1 MMRKVI
7 GFKIL
12 VTFFVLAIAFSSCK
26 APREIKTEHIKSI
39 STAKLL
45 KNIESTS
52 LAYDYLN
59 IGRINCQF
67 ATKSS
72 RTTFRVSVK
81 AIRDEKILA
90 SITKLNIPV
99 ARVLLTPDSVIY
111 VSYIEHTYFTDD
123 YTYLSNFLNIDLD
136 FTTLQAFLSNSAF
149 SYRNDKKDKD
159 FRTFNTSVEDGKYVL
174 QSEREQKVMRLG
186 EKANPNKLERRFK
199 RLDETALIL
208 QKMYFNPENF
218 ALVRLLIS
226 DKTNNRE
233 AEINFGDFVE
243 LNGKDYP
250 GAIDV
255 KLESEDEKVELNVQM
270 SSFSTEKPDPFHL
283 KIPENYKKIEVN

>member
-1 MMRKVI
+1 MMGKVF
-7 GFKIL
+7 GWKIL
-12 VTFFVLAIAFSSCK
+12 VTFFVLAIAISSCK
-26 APREIKTEHIKSI
+26 APREIKTEHVKPIG
-39 STAKLL
+39 TAKLL
-45 KNIESTS
+45 KSIESTS
-52 LAYDYLN
+52 LTYEYLN

-67 ATKSS
+67 ATNSS

-111 VSYIEHTYFTDD
+111 VSYIDRKYFTDD

-136 FTTLQAFLSNSAF
+136 FEILQAFLSNSAF

-159 FRTFNTSVEDGKYVL
+159 FRSFNTSVEDGKYVL

-186 EKANPNKLERRFK
+186 EKASPNKLDRRFK
-199 RLDETALIL
+199 RLDENALIL

-226 DKTNNRE
+226 DKTNNRV
-233 AEINFGDFVE
+233 AEVNFSDFVE

-250 GAIDV
+250 GAIDA
-255 KLESEDEKVELNVQM
+255 KLVTEEEKVELSVQM

-283 KIPENYKKIEVN
+283 KIPENYENIKVN